1 MLDILEF
8 FHGLQ
13 YLVGIEIT
21 KYPPSNKSLIK
32 VKIDSNLQISQD
44 YNNDF
49 MKAKHHL
56 STCWNDDAGRLTSPR
71 NQRNSTVGENP

>member
-21 KYPPSNKSLIK
+21 KYPPSMSRKVRIK
-32 VKIDSNLQISQD
+32 PKLLQKFQD

-49 MKAKHHL
+49 IM
-56 STCWNDDAGRLTSPR
+56 P
-71 NQRNSTVGENP
+71 